1 MSNWIKVEN
10 NKRQKLSNERKF
22 NSYSAQNYISN
33 NLNICEELCKNI
45 NTFLFDKEKAFKEWK
60 SKMARTL
67 SHIDKRYYSVP
78 LYYFPNNPINKLL
91 PCTECYV
98 HALIT
103 NDTNP
108 LNCITCEIFQ
118 MQYGILIGESIL
130 NIDSF
135 KLYDANMPIT
145 SKIAKI
151 LINSDKF
158 LAENV
163 LTITSGSITTKLSKN
178 ITLYHIKYDLP
189 KLKKIV

>member
-1 MSNWIKVEN
+1 
-10 NKRQKLSNERKF
+10 
-22 NSYSAQNYISN
+22 
-33 NLNICEELCKNI
+33 
-45 NTFLFDKEKAFKEWK
+45 
-60 SKMARTL
+60 
-67 SHIDKRYYSVP
+67 
-78 LYYFPNNPINKLL
+78 
-91 PCTECYV
+91 
-98 HALIT
+98 
-103 NDTNP
+103 
-108 LNCITCEIFQ
+108 

-163 LTITSGSITTKLSKN
+163 LTITSGIITTKLSKN
-178 ITLYHIKYDLP
+178 ITLYHIKYDPP